1 VGASAR
7 RPFDLTARVRDTHA
21 MDLKRT
27 PCGTRPPR
35 AALALAALLAV
46 GLTGCSGDSPGMGG
60 AGGPVEVLQNL
71 WTWFAEAGRWE
82 GNDGIPNRVVEHLY
96 YTGVSLAIALAIS
109 LPVGVGLG
117 HIGKGGLVAIN
128 LSNIGRAVP
137 EFGIVILVFIIAGY
151 GDLPVLI
158 ALVALAMPPIVTNSY
173 VGMRDVDQLVTGAAR
188 GMGMT
193 GWQRLI
199 QVELPLAAPAIMA
212 GIRTSTVQVI
222 ATATIGAYVG
232 LGGLGRYIID
242 GLAQRDMDQ
251 VLGGA
256 VSVAV
261 LAMTAEISLA
271 ALQRV
276 IVPKGIRTMREGAAR

>member
-1 VGASAR
+1 
-7 RPFDLTARVRDTHA
+7 
-21 MDLKRT
+21 MT
-27 PCGTRPPR
+27 PCRQPRALRPAPR
-35 AALALAALLAV
+35 AALVVAALVAV
-46 GLTGCSGDSPGMGG
+46 ALTGCAGESTTMRG
-60 AGGPVEVLQNL
+60 AGGPLDVLQNL
-71 WTWFAEAGRWE
+71 WNWFTEAGRWQ
-82 GNDGIPNRVVEHLY
+82 GTDGIPNRTGEHLY

-109 LPVGVGLG
+109 LPVGIGLG
-117 HIGKGGLVAIN
+117 HLGKGGLLAIN

-151 GDLPVLI
+151 GDLPVI
-158 ALVALAMPPIVTNSY
+158 VALVGLAMPPIVTNCY
-173 VGMRDVDQLVTGAAR
+173 VGMRDVDRQVTGAAR

-193 GWQRLI
+193 GWQRLL
-199 QVELPLAAPAIMA
+199 QVELPLASPAIMA

-256 VSVAV
+256 VAVAV
-261 LAMTAEISLA
+261 LAMAAELSLA

-276 IVPKGIRTMREGAAR
+276 IVPKGIRSMRARATP